1 VCPPGGSRV
10 VQPLARSNSIKKKA
24 QFGEVAQPEGPAAE
38 SAGSSTAYR
47 WYVLVMMCLVYTLSI
62 ADRYVTSTV
71 LEPIRKDLHLS
82 DSGVAFLTGTA
93 LAAFYVV
100 LGFPLSWLI
109 DRKSRRNIIAISL
122 VVWSVM
128 TTFTGLAKSQLQFML
143 SRIGVGIGE
152 AGGTPGASSILSDYF
167 PTVSRPMALTIFS
180 LGAPLGAYIAA
191 SVAGTIADMHGWRA
205 VFLVLGVPGIIAG
218 LLIFVTV
225 REPARGQLD
234 RTGDEPA
241 PTLAE
246 TWRFLWQQRSAV
258 HIMMGAGLTA
268 TWGWGLLFWTPA
280 LLQRTYGITPGQ
292 AGEILGPIHLWGGGA
307 ATLLTGWWLTRPS
320 MSDPRRIAR
329 LLAYWVGGATIVSF
343 VLYRTESLSLA
354 TALFWIFIPS
364 INFYIGPCFGVLN
377 NLAQPRM
384 RAMFC
389 TAEIFV
395 SNVGNLIIAPQA
407 VGFLSDKFA
416 DGGEPTAASLR
427 LAVLCLVPLGFWAA
441 AHYYWAIKTIAQD
454 QARATGIPVA
464 DTFGR

>member
-1 VCPPGGSRV
+1 MTGVPYLAVSPSINRKTQTAAPSSPGTTDGDLSV
-10 VQPLARSNSIKKKA
+10 P
-24 QFGEVAQPEGPAAE
+24 
-38 SAGSSTAYR
+38 STAYR

-71 LEPIRKDLHLS
+71 LEPIRKDLQLS

-100 LGFPLSWLI
+100 LGFPMSWLI

-122 VVWSVM
+122 VIWSAM

-143 SRIGVGIGE
+143 SRIGVGVGE

-167 PTVSRPMALTIFS
+167 PAVSRPMALTIFS

-191 SVAGTIADMHGWRA
+191 SVAGNIADTHGWRA
-205 VFLVLGVPGIIAG
+205 VFLALGVPGILAG

-225 REPARGQLD
+225 REPRRGQLD
-234 RTGDEPA
+234 RAGDESA
-241 PTLAE
+241 PTLGE
-246 TWRFLWQQRSAV
+246 TWRFLLQQRSAI

-292 AGEILGPIHLWGGGA
+292 VGDILGPIHLWGGGA
-307 ATLLTGWWLTRPS
+307 ATLFTGWWLTRSS

-329 LLAYWVGGATIVSF
+329 LLSYWVGAATIVSF
-343 VLYRTESLSLA
+343 VLYRTQSLSLA
-354 TALFWIFIPS
+354 TVLFWIFIPS

-377 NLAQPRM
+377 NLAKPRM

-395 SNVGNLIIAPQA
+395 SNVGNLIVAPQA
-407 VGFLSDKFA
+407 VGFLSDRFA
-416 DGGEPTAASLR
+416 HGGEPTAASLR

-454 QARATGIPVA
+454 QSRATGIDAA
-464 DTFGR
+464 DAERR